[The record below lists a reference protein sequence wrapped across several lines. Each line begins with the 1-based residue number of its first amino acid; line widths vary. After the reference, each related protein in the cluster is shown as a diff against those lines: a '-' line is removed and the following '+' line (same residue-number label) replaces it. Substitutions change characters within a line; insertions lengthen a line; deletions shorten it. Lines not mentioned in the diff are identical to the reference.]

1 MEYKDIENWILNKL
15 PFYQNSGSVA
25 YKPGLENIN
34 KFINKLNLS
43 NNQLKFIHVAGT
55 NGKGSTCSYISSIL
69 QESKFKVGIFSSPH
83 YYDYRERIKIN
94 NHKIEKGYI
103 ISFVKEYK
111 TLVEELQLSF
121 FEFSF
126 GLCLSYFS
134 QKKIDYAIIEVG
146 LGGRLDATNIIEP
159 LISVITN
166 ISFDHTEILGN
177 TLEQIA
183 YEKAG
188 IIKEKSQLIVG
199 ERNKLTDQIFIN
211 ICKDKSS
218 KITFVP
224 DIANDIIYSEIDFI
238 NKNIKTSIE
247 TCRVINLNTLNDKT
261 IKKGID
267 NVNLNTGMFGRWSLI
282 EANPMVI
289 FDSAHNES
297 GFESIAHQIS
307 KTSFNQIYILLS
319 FVKGKN
325 IKQLISKLP
334 EESKIYFTSLKNRR
348 AMQLEEIKLN
358 LSKNITFDEDPKM
371 IFNKIKAEASKED
384 LILITGSNY
393 IAKEIFNEN

>member
-111 TLVEELQLSF
+111 TLVEELELSF

-183 YEKAG
+183 YEKGG

-199 ERNKLTDQIFIN
+199 ERNKITDQIFIN

-218 KITFVP
+218 EIIFVP
-224 DIANDIIYSEIDFI
+224 DITDNIIYSEIDFL

-247 TCRVINLNTLNDKT
+247 TCRAINLNTLNDKT

>member
-111 TLVEELQLSF
+111 TLVEELELSF

-166 ISFDHTEILGN
+166 ISFDHTEILGH

-183 YEKAG
+183 YEKGG

-199 ERNKLTDQIFIN
+199 ERNKITDQIFIN

-218 KITFVP
+218 EIIFVP
-224 DIANDIIYSEIDFI
+224 DITDNIIYSEIDFL

-247 TCRVINLNTLNDKT
+247 TCRAINLNTLNDKT

>member
-111 TLVEELQLSF
+111 TLVEELELSF

-183 YEKAG
+183 YEKGG

-199 ERNKLTDQIFIN
+199 ERNKITDQIFIN

-218 KITFVP
+218 EIIFVP
-224 DIANDIIYSEIDFI
+224 DITDNIIYSEIDFL

-247 TCRVINLNTLNDKT
+247 TCRAININTLNDKT